1 MLPSVWNVETRNRT
15 FTGRDDT
22 LTQLQ
27 AQLTAG
33 GATVVVQALHGMG
46 GVGKTQLAIE
56 YAHRNVADYDLVWW
70 VDAEQPSLIAEQLA
84 ALGVAAGWTDKQTDV
99 SLAVREVQSHLRQR
113 PRWLLIFDNAEAPET
128 MRSWLPQGPGHVL
141 ITSRD
146 PGWTVL
152 AAPVPVDVFTR
163 SESIALLSLIM
174 PELSAADADRL
185 GQELGDLPLAL
196 MQAAGLLAEA
206 GMSTDEYLAEL
217 AQHTAQV
224 MAEAIPASYPV
235 SLAAAVRVSVERLR
249 NFDQAAAQVLEVCSF
264 LAAEPVPVQ
273 LFTSA
278 APESLPEP
286 LATTTRSLLM
296 LRRTIR
302 HIGRFGLARISPQGP
317 VIHRL
322 TQAIIRDLLD
332 PQLAHAATA
341 TAEAIVAAASPDY
354 ANDPRH
360 WPQWEVL
367 MPHLLALR
375 PVVSTNSALRR
386 AATRA
391 AMYLMIRSSHQAAEE
406 FGGELLTGWRERL
419 GPDHPD
425 TLAAAVRLTSI
436 YVEADRCAETLA
448 LGEDTLARC
457 CRVLGDNHPDTISSM
472 ENVALVLSDL
482 GRYEPARRLLE
493 EAMAHA
499 SRVLGEDHLNFLAAR
514 GNLGNIL
521 RKLGDVDQARILHQ
535 DTLERKRR
543 VLGQDH
549 PHTLN
554 STDDLALDMHT
565 LGQYQSARELYEYAL
580 HRSRRVLGDDHYV
593 TLALACG
600 LGATL
605 RELGMAARA
614 HELHKDALTRRQ
626 RVFGHS
632 HPGTLDAATQ
642 LAVDLYVLGD
652 PKAAGGLHQDT
663 LTTYSQTLGDDH
675 PSTHRAAALLTK
687 ARKASGLTSLSG

>member
-1 MLPSVWNVETRNRT
+1 VWNVEPRNRT
-15 FTGRDDT
+15 FTGRYDT
-22 LTQLQ
+22 LSRLRG
-27 AQLTAG
+27 QLTGG
-33 GATVVVQALHGMG
+33 GAVVVVQALHGMG

-56 YAHRNVADYDLVWW
+56 YAHRNAADYDLVWW
-70 VDAEQPSLIAEQLA
+70 IDAEQPALIADQLA
-84 ALGVAAGWTDKQTDV
+84 ALGVAAGWTDNQTHV
-99 SLAVREVQSHLRQR
+99 SVAVREVHGHLRQQ

-128 MRSWLPQGPGHVL
+128 LRSWLPQGPGHVL

-146 PGWTVL
+146 PGWAVF
-152 AAPVPVDVFTR
+152 AAPVHVDVFTR

-174 PELSAADADRL
+174 PELSVADAERL

-206 GMSTDEYLAEL
+206 GMSADEYLSEL

-235 SLAAAVRVSVERLR
+235 SLAGTVRVSVERLR
-249 NFDQAAAQVLEVCSF
+249 NHDQAAAQLLDVCSF

-286 LATTTRSLLM
+286 LATTTRSLLL

-302 HIGRFGLARISPQGP
+302 HLGRFGLARISPQGP

-332 PQLAHAATA
+332 PQLAHVARAS
-341 TAEAIVAAASPDY
+341 AEAMVAAASPDY

-360 WPQWEVL
+360 WPWWEAL

-375 PVVSTNSALRR
+375 PVMSTNPALRR

-391 AMYLMIRSSHQAAEE
+391 AIYMLLRSSHQAAEE
-406 FGGELLTGWRERL
+406 FGGELLTGWREHL

-425 TLAAAVRLTSI
+425 TLAAAGRLTTI
-436 YVEADRCAETLA
+436 YEVAGRPVAASA

-457 CRVLGDNHPDTISSM
+457 RRVLGDDHPDTIRTI
-472 ENVALVLSDL
+472 EAVAVVLGEL
-482 GRYEPARRLLE
+482 GRYEPARQLLE
-493 EAMAHA
+493 EAIARA
-499 SRVLGEDHLNFLAAR
+499 SRVLGEDHLQFLAAR
-514 GNLGNIL
+514 GNLGNLL
-521 RKLGDVDQARILHQ
+521 RRLGELDQARFLHQ

-543 VLGQDH
+543 VLGEDH
-549 PHTLN
+549 PHSLA
-554 STDDLALDMHT
+554 STDDLALDMYA
-565 LGQYQSARELYEYAL
+565 LGQYQPARELYEHAL
-580 HRSRRVLGDDHYV
+580 SRSRRVLGDDDNV

-605 RELGMAARA
+605 RELGMAAQA

-632 HPGTLDAATQ
+632 HPDTLDRS
-642 LAVDLYVLGD
+642 YW
-652 PKAAGGLHQDT
+652 
-663 LTTYSQTLGDDH
+663 
-675 PSTHRAAALLTK
+675 
-687 ARKASGLTSLSG
+687 